1 MGFLQKV
8 PKNKEPYE
16 ALGAKNGCL
25 AAPFVYLI
33 AGFVVLPSVAFLSLV
48 IVLRESLAAWGG
60 FIIIMGVVLW
70 VLTLIVGAWAYVA
83 GKRADSQRAPEAH
96 NHYFVGAGTGGAGET
111 AGGKMPE
118 PTVTIEKPEPKS
130 LPLGGVPWVLA
141 GRGSG
146 KKKAVGTIRKRA

>member
-16 ALGAKNGCL
+16 VLGAKNGCL

-60 FIIIMGVVLW
+60 FIIVMGVVLW
-70 VLTLIVGAWAYVA
+70 ILTLIVGAWAYVA

-96 NHYFVGAGTGGAGET
+96 NHYFVGASGTGGAGS
-111 AGGKMPE
+111 GKMPE

-141 GRGSG
+141 GGRSG